1 MWIPSI
7 PVLSQSTV
15 RITQRSTVQIPEQYL
30 TGFFLFDLMDVLEQE
45 TERMLVGSDGIRGK
59 P

>member
-15 RITQRSTVQIPEQYL
+15 RIRQLSHKIPEQYL

>member
-1 MWIPSI
+1 MDTEHPRSVSI
-7 PVLSQSTV
+7 HRKNPSTV
-15 RITQRSTVQIPEQYL
+15 LIIQIPEQYL